1 MIFLCTGITHLLG
14 GSAGKEG
21 AALQLGGAGAAFL
34 AKPFKLKSET
44 YSAVILC
51 GMSAVFA
58 GVFGTPLTAA
68 LFVFEFKATGKKF
81 FLSALPCLLSA
92 YIASFVAPMLY
103 ASHEAFHLAPFSY
116 DLATAAKVILLS
128 ACACGAGFLWCFS
141 LRMGKSLMKKWLK
154 KPMVRILVGAVAVIG
169 LTILVGDMRYNG
181 SGMEMAVKAT
191 EGEAAW
197 FDFAMKILFTVITAA
212 AGFKGGEIVP
222 TFCIGATF
230 GCVMGTLLGMPKRVL
245 FAYSSNSLVSAIF
258 LGLELF
264 GFAVLPYVILSTV
277 VAILLS
283 GEKGLFH
290 GRFFRSP
297 LISFMKKTKAE

>member
-1 MIFLCTGITHLLG
+1 MSRQVSRGLW
-14 GSAGKEG
+14 
-21 AALQLGGAGAAFL
+21 
-34 AKPFKLKSET
+34 LKS
-44 YSAVILC
+44 
-51 GMSAVFA
+51 
-58 GVFGTPLTAA
+58 
-68 LFVFEFKATGKKF
+68 
-81 FLSALPCLLSA
+81 
-92 YIASFVAPMLY
+92 
-103 ASHEAFHLAPFSY
+103 
-116 DLATAAKVILLS
+116 
-128 ACACGAGFLWCFS
+128 
-141 LRMGKSLMKKWLK
+141 
-154 KPMVRILVGAVAVIG
+154 PMVRILVGAVAVIG

-230 GCVMGTLLGMPKRVL
+230 GCVMGTLLGMPPSLAAVLGLVVL

-297 LISFMKKTKAE
+297 LVFLMKKTKAE